1 MDYSRIA
8 AKQTKKNKQTQMC
21 KITQKN
27 ITIPR
32 MSCPSQGNNTRNRF
46 KLFMYLCGGG
56 GGAKSPSWARKKN
69 TSVSLPFF
77 RWKIGLQKSQ
87 TTASRGV
94 FFLHV
99 ASVWLTFSIEDDT
112 EICGVK
118 LIFNYNLGHEVTFGL
133 CWDFFDYFL
142 FAVIRLIFIFVTI

>member
-1 MDYSRIA
+1 MWGGRGG
-8 AKQTKKNKQTQMC
+8 QVTLLGEKKK
-21 KITQKN
+21 
-27 ITIPR
+27 
-32 MSCPSQGNNTRNRF
+32 RF
-46 KLFMYLCGGG
+46 RLSLF
-56 GGAKSPSWARKKN
+56 
-69 TSVSLPFF
+69 FQ
-77 RWKIGLQKSQ
+77 WKIGLQKSQ